1 MGDVYVFRDQ
11 LVFDVPLSAP
21 YSGPISIEL
30 TFQGCADAG
39 LCYPPERITLEAA
52 ETSPPSTF
60 ANWQDESEQSSP
72 NQTSTGEP
80 APSSAATQSG
90 ENAGFSAPQSE
101 DSKFSALISDTSLP
115 LALGL
120 FFLVGIGLTFTPCV
134 LPMIPILSSIVV
146 GQNPT
151 KPRAF
156 VLSASYVLGMAITYA
171 LVGVL
176 MGLFGAGLNLQAH
189 LQSAPVLITF
199 AILFTLFA
207 LAMFGAFD
215 LRMSPRIASKVDSWQ
230 ARAQRS
236 GPLGLAVAG
245 ALSVLVVSPC
255 VTAPLAGALVFIS
268 STGDAI
274 MGGAVLFALGLGMG
288 LPLLLVGTFGA
299 TLLPRS
305 GGWMNGVK
313 IAFGLLLLGIAIWMI
328 ERLIAPSISLL
339 LWAALAIGSALT
351 LGALNTSP
359 SHGWA
364 KARQTAGL
372 MLLAWGVALVLGAA
386 QGGSNPLRPLSVT
399 TSSTGEAATTPIFE
413 EVDSLSAL
421 QSELEQASQ
430 AGQPVFAHFTA
441 EWCISCK
448 LMEREVYPDPQ
459 VAAALNDFQL
469 IAVDVTETNAQSR
482 ELLNHFNLF
491 GPPSLLLFS
500 QGKEVRE
507 ARIQGEVTA
516 QDLVQ
521 HLDSFKRWQQG

>member
-1 MGDVYVFRDQ
+1 
-11 LVFDVPLSAP
+11 
-21 YSGPISIEL
+21 
-30 TFQGCADAG
+30 
-39 LCYPPERITLEAA
+39 
-52 ETSPPSTF
+52 
-60 ANWQDESEQSSP
+60 
-72 NQTSTGEP
+72 
-80 APSSAATQSG
+80 
-90 ENAGFSAPQSE
+90 
-101 DSKFSALISDTSLP
+101 
-115 LALGL
+115 
-120 FFLVGIGLTFTPCV
+120 
-134 LPMIPILSSIVV
+134 
-146 GQNPT
+146 
-151 KPRAF
+151 
-156 VLSASYVLGMAITYA
+156 
-171 LVGVL
+171 
-176 MGLFGAGLNLQAH
+176 
-189 LQSAPVLITF
+189 
-199 AILFTLFA
+199 
-207 LAMFGAFD
+207 
-215 LRMSPRIASKVDSWQ
+215 
-230 ARAQRS
+230 
-236 GPLGLAVAG
+236 
-245 ALSVLVVSPC
+245 
-255 VTAPLAGALVFIS
+255 
-268 STGDAI
+268 

-516 QDLVQ
+516 QDLIQ